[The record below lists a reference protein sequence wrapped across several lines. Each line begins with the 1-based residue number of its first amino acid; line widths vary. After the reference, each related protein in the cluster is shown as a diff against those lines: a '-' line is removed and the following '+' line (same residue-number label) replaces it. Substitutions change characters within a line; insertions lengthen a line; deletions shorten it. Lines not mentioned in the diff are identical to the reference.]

1 MPYTGSAGKTT
12 DTKAYLLLHQK
23 TAATTITRA
32 KESTMCGIAGFID
45 YAGRQRDA
53 SISTLRVM
61 ADALTHRGPDAGG
74 IWLADHGRVGLCHRR
89 LSIIDLS
96 PGGAQPM
103 HSASGRY
110 SIVYNGEIYGFL
122 GLRTELEARGIR
134 FRGHSDTEVLLEAVE
149 LYGLE
154 RALERCNGMF
164 ALALYDSVE
173 RKVIF
178 ARDRI
183 GKKPLYIGLSPD
195 AVAFGSELKS
205 IRQHPSFRSPE
216 MDRDAVALYLRY
228 NYIPTPYSIFRN
240 VFKLPHGSWT
250 SISVDGPPASVSAV
264 LASTKLYWDSFAV
277 AERGHARRIETEE
290 EALDLL
296 DDALKTAVS
305 ERLVSDVPVG
315 ALLSSGVDSSLVSAV
330 MQEVSSSPIKTYTVR
345 FLEEQYNEADAASA
359 VAHYLKTDH
368 TEITAEPGTALGMIG
383 DLPDVYD
390 EPFADPSQ
398 IPTLLVSRLARRT
411 VTVALS
417 GDGGDEF
424 FGGYKRYQRM
434 MAFER
439 LAKMTPSLALRA
451 AKFSPEWLLDV
462 AARLGRHALPAA
474 LRDEATASRVKRLAE
489 LLQIRDTDDRYLNFV
504 SQWPDSADVVIG
516 GHEPPT
522 AMSSKRIPAGLTPV
536 DRMMFRDMVAYLPD
550 DILVKLDRA
559 SMAVG
564 LEMRAPLLDY
574 RFIELAWRAPRA
586 LAFSEGQGKR
596 ALRKLLSRRLPE
608 RLMNPSKRGFGIPLN
623 AWLRGPLRDW
633 ASDMLSSS
641 RLRRDGV
648 FRVEPIEARW
658 KEHCSGRRDWGAHLW
673 TILMFNSW
681 LDRWARP

>member
-1 MPYTGSAGKTT
+1 
-12 DTKAYLLLHQK
+12 
-23 TAATTITRA
+23 
-32 KESTMCGIAGFID
+32 MCGIAGFIH
-45 YAGRQRDA
+45 YAARQRDA
-53 SISTLRVM
+53 STATLHSM
-61 ADALTHRGPDAGG
+61 ADALAHRGPDADG
-74 IWLADHGRVGLCHRR
+74 IWLAEDGHVGLCHRR

-122 GLRTELEARGIR
+122 GLRAELDAQGIR

-154 RALERCNGMF
+154 KALARCNGMF
-164 ALALYDSVE
+164 AFALYDSVE

-183 GKKPLYIGLSPD
+183 GKKPLYIGLSSD

-205 IRQHPSFRSPE
+205 LRQHPSFHSPE
-216 MDRDAVALYLRY
+216 IDRDAVALYLRY
-228 NYIPTPYSIFRN
+228 NYVPTPYSIFRN
-240 VFKLPHGSWT
+240 VFKLPHGSWV
-250 SISVDGPPASVSAV
+250 SISVDEPPASLAAV
-264 LASTKLYWDSFAV
+264 LATTKLYWDAFHV
-277 AERGHARRIETEE
+277 AERGYAQRIGSEG

-296 DDALKTAVS
+296 DNALKTAVS
-305 ERLVSDVPVG
+305 ERMVSDVPVG
-315 ALLSSGVDSSLVSAV
+315 ALLSSGIDSSLVSAV
-330 MQEVSSSPIKTYTVR
+330 MQEVSTSPIKTYTVR
-345 FLEEQYNEADAASA
+345 FMEEQYNEADAASA
-359 VAHYLKTDH
+359 VARHLKTDH
-368 TEITAEPGTALGMIG
+368 TEITAEPEIALGLIA

-434 MAFER
+434 VTFDR
-439 LAKMTPSLALRA
+439 LAKMTPTLALRA
-451 AKFSPEWLLDV
+451 AKFTPEWLLDV
-462 AARLGRHALPAA
+462 AARLGRRAVPPA
-474 LRDEATASRVKRLAE
+474 LRDEATGSRVKRLAE
-489 LLQIRDTDDRYLNFV
+489 LLQIGDADDRYLNFV
-504 SQWPDSADVVIG
+504 SQWPESADVVIG

-522 AMSSKRIPAGLTPV
+522 TMSSKRIPAALNPV
-536 DRMMFRDMVAYLPD
+536 DRMMFRDMVTYLPD

-574 RFIELAWRAPRA
+574 RFIELAWRSPRS
-586 LAFSEGQGKR
+586 LCFSEGQGKL
-596 ALRKLLSRRLPE
+596 ALRKLLARRLPE
-608 RLMNPSKRGFGIPLN
+608 RLMNQSKRGFGIPLN
-623 AWLRGPLRDW
+623 AWLRGPLRHW
-633 ASDMLSSS
+633 ASDMLSPS

-658 KEHCSGRRDWGAHLW
+658 KEHRSGRHDWGPHLW

-681 LDRWARP
+681 LDRWASP